1 MNKIERKAKV
11 TNNKKKV
18 TNNEQKVMVKHF
30 KVTSNKHAVT
40 VQRATRI
47 LFMISFL
54 NYQQCQRFEIQ
65 NLNNNILITFKKIT
79 K

>member
-1 MNKIERKAKV
+1 
-11 TNNKKKV
+11 
-18 TNNEQKVMVKHF
+18 MVKHF